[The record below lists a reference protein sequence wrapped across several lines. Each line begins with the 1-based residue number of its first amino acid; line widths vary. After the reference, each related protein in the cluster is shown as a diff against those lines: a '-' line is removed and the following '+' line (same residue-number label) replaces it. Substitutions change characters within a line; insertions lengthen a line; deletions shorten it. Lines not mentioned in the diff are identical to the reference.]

1 MKPLIFTFHAPARM
15 AQREIAAEWIERTV
29 RDPAWTEPDPND
41 PQAERRYRHIPE
53 RGDRV
58 LRVVVVETANAVRV
72 ITVTFDR
79 GALRRRARHHLR
91 PGG

>member
-1 MKPLIFTFHAPARM
+1 MKSLIFTYHAPARM
-15 AQREIAAEWIERTV
+15 AQRTV
-29 RDPAWTEPDPND
+29 REPAWTAPYPTDS
-41 PQAERRYRHIPE
+41 QAERRYRHIPE

-72 ITVTFDR
+72 TTVTFDR

>member
-15 AQREIAAEWIERTV
+15 VQRQIAPEWIERTV
-29 RDPAWTEPDPND
+29 REPAWTEPDPKD
-41 PQAERRYRHIPE
+41 PQAERRYRQIPE
-53 RGDRV
+53 FGDRM

-79 GALRRRARHHLR
+79 GALRRRDRHHLR